1 MLSDDLLAAN
11 CHYFWKVK
19 QRNHRLLLYF
29 IAGTILAT
37 IGLQLYWNI
46 QNYQVNKQRL
56 LNEVQISL
64 DNGVEAYYS
73 DLAKTDFFAFISD
86 SIGGLHLSKK
96 NISFWDHLS
105 NDSTYIEIK
114 EDKDS
119 VRVFAGMKKLAQ
131 LLDSGK
137 TVSTRTTSMHSSNSP
152 ASIAMFQGKKQVD
165 SIKGIRNLTNK
176 IIFSITR
183 DTINFKRL
191 DSLLQ
196 KELSRKEIAIDYLL
210 KHFENDSM
218 IGSFSA
224 GTDSDFQLNTFS
236 KSTYLPREQ
245 QLQLFYSNPTMAI
258 LKRSLASIGL
268 SLLLSAC
275 IISCLLYLLYT
286 VNKQKEL
293 AEIKN
298 DLISNITHEF
308 KTPIA
313 TVFTAIEG
321 IKNFNDANDTEK
333 TNNYLDI
340 SHQQLTKLNQM
351 VEKLLETATLDSD
364 KLLLNKEEVD
374 LVFQLKTMVE
384 KYQLLSD
391 GKRLGFKANVSELSF
406 QIDPFHFENAIANLI
421 DNAIKYGGDTIE
433 VNLNSLLERV
443 EITVADN
450 GVGIDKGQRDK
461 VFDKF
466 YRIPTGNRHDVKGF
480 GIGLFYTKKIIEKH
494 EGTIELV
501 PDTKNT
507 LFKITL

>member
-1 MLSDDLLAAN
+1 M
-11 CHYFWKVK
+11 K
-19 QRNHRLLLYF
+19 QRNHKALLYF
-29 IAGTILAT
+29 IAATIVAT

-46 QNYQVNKQRL
+46 QNYKVNKQRL

-73 DLAKTDFFAFISD
+73 DLAKTDFFAFVSD

-96 NISFWDHLS
+96 NISFWDHAAS
-105 NDSTYIEIK
+105 DSTFIEI
-114 EDKDS
+114 EQDHDS
-119 VRVFAGMKKLAQ
+119 LHVFSGMKKFAK

-137 TVSTRTTSMHSSNSP
+137 TISTRTARTTTSGKSP
-152 ASIAMFQGKKQVD
+152 AISILQGKKKVD
-165 SIKGIRNLTNK
+165 SIKGIRSLTNK

-183 DTINFKRL
+183 DTLNFKRL
-191 DSLLQ
+191 DTLLR
-196 KELSRKEIAIDYLL
+196 KELTRKEIDIKYQL
-210 KHFENDSM
+210 KHFENDS
-218 IGSFSA
+218 ILGSFTNSA
-224 GTDSDFQLNTFS
+224 DPLFELNTFS
-236 KSTYLPREQ
+236 KSTYLPGDQ
-245 QLQLFYSNPTMAI
+245 KLQLFYSNPTMAI
-258 LKRSLASIGL
+258 LKRSMASIGL
-268 SLLLSAC
+268 SLLLSVC
-275 IISCLLYLLYT
+275 IISCLLYLLHT
-286 VNKQKEL
+286 INKQKEL

-321 IKNFNDANDTEK
+321 IKSFNAANDAEK

-340 SHQQLTKLNQM
+340 SNQQLTKLNLM

-364 KLLLNKEEVD
+364 KLLLNKEAVD
-374 LVFQLKTMVE
+374 LVFMLNTMVE
-384 KYQLLSD
+384 KYQLLID
-391 GKRLGFKANVSELSF
+391 GKRLIFKANVSELSF
-406 QIDPFHFENAIANLI
+406 QIDPFHFENAIANLV

-443 EITVADN
+443 EIAVVDN
-450 GVGIDKGQRDK
+450 GIGIDKNQRDK

-494 EGTIELV
+494 EGAIDLV
-501 PDTKNT
+501 SDTKNT

>member
-1 MLSDDLLAAN
+1 MLI
-11 CHYFWKVK
+11 
-19 QRNHRLLLYF
+19 YF

-46 QNYQVNKQRL
+46 QNYKVTRQRL

-64 DNGVEAYYS
+64 DNGVEAYYA
-73 DLAKTDFFAFISD
+73 DLAKTDIFAFVSD
-86 SIGGLHLSKK
+86 SINGMHLSKR
-96 NISFWDHLS
+96 NISFWDHAAH
-105 NDSTYIEIK
+105 DSTFIEI
-114 EDKDS
+114 EQDRDS
-119 VRVFAGMKKLAQ
+119 VHVFAGMKKIAQ

-137 TVSTRTTSMHSSNSP
+137 TISTRTTMATTAGKISP
-152 ASIAMFQGKKQVD
+152 ISVLQGKKKVD
-165 SIKGIRNLTNK
+165 SIKGIRSLTNK

-183 DTINFKRL
+183 DTLNFKRL
-191 DSLLQ
+191 DTLLRN
-196 KELSRKEIAIDYLL
+196 ELTRKEIDINYLL

-218 IGSFSA
+218 IGSFANGVDA
-224 GTDSDFQLNTFS
+224 GFQLNTFS
-236 KSTYLPREQ
+236 KSTYLPGNQ
-245 QLQLFYSNPTMAI
+245 KLQLFFSNPTMAV

-268 SLLLSAC
+268 SLVLSAC

-286 VNKQKEL
+286 INKQKEL

-313 TVFTAIEG
+313 TVFTAIEA
-321 IKNFNDANDTEK
+321 IKNFNDTNDTEK

-340 SHQQLTKLNQM
+340 SNQQLTKLNQM

-364 KLLLNKEEVD
+364 KLLLNKESAD
-374 LVFQLKTMVE
+374 LVFLLQTMVE

-391 GKRLGFKANVSELSF
+391 GKQLSFKANVSELSF
-406 QIDPFHFENAIANLI
+406 QIDPFHFENAIANLV
-421 DNAIKYGGDTIE
+421 DNAIKYGGNTIE

-450 GVGIDKGQRDK
+450 GIGIDKGQREK

-480 GIGLFYTKKIIEKH
+480 GIGLFYTKKIVEKH

-507 LFKITL
+507 LFKISL